1 MNDQPPV
8 TMMHESWEPPPEL
21 AGPTPRRI
29 QWRVVGIVNIALIV
43 VLFFIGFG
51 ILGATLRSADEGKRL
66 KEEGRITDA
75 TVTRTWSESGGRSMN
90 YKVAYEFS
98 VEGKTQTG
106 ESGIA
111 QRRWKELHV
120 GSHTPVKYVPGQPD
134 YNQLSLAYVTP
145 TSYWVPLAVFV
156 LWIFML
162 ALAIPPVRKERF
174 LLKYGQAA
182 PGMITSTKATS
193 GGRTPKYGYIIK
205 YEFQLSDGTIV
216 NGKTRRD
223 VARNRDEVTVLYDPK
238 HPRRND
244 IYPTKMARIK
254 S

>member
-1 MNDQPPV
+1 MNDKPPV
-8 TMMHESWEPPPEL
+8 TMMHESWEPPAEL
-21 AGPTPRRI
+21 SGPTPRRFK
-29 QWRVVGIVNIALIV
+29 WKVVGIVNISLIV

-51 ILGATLRSADEGKRL
+51 ILGATWRSADEGKRL
-66 KEEGRITDA
+66 KEEGQITDA
-75 TVTRTWSESGGRSMN
+75 TVTRTWSESGSRSMY

-98 VEGKTQTG
+98 VEGKTLTG
-106 ESGIA
+106 ESGIS
-111 QRRWKELHV
+111 QRKWEQLHA

-134 YNQLSLAYVTP
+134 YNQLSLAYDTP
-145 TSYWVPLAVFV
+145 TSYWVPVAVLM
-156 LWIFML
+156 LWIFLL
-162 ALAIPPVRKERF
+162 ALAIPPVRQERF

-182 PGMITSTKATS
+182 PGMITNIKATS
-193 GGRTPKYGYIIK
+193 GGRTPKYGYVIR

-223 VARNRDEVTVLYDPK
+223 VARSRDEVTILYDQK
-238 HPRRND
+238 HPRRSD